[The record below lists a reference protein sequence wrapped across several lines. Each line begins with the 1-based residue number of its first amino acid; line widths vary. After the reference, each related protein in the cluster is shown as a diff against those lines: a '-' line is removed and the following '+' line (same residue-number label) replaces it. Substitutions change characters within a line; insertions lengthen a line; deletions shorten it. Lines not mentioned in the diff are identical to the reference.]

1 VNGFFAEA
9 EILAG
14 LRHPSI
20 VRAHDFISTGGAFA
34 LVMDLIVG
42 LDLRRRLRAD
52 GPLPPAVAA
61 DVVAQVADA
70 LEYVHRSGV
79 VHGDVKPGNM
89 LVPADGSP
97 VRLADFGVARR
108 LGRPALP
115 RLPAEAVTWW
125 ARSAEQTAP
134 MLTPVRRIDWVPMPA
149 APVSPAG
156 DYARPLVAVPVE
168 ESWPA
173 TSNLAATA
181 SNLAADGEPPTPPA
195 LPPVPAPAGVG
206 PVTAVHAVA
215 AP

>member
-1 VNGFFAEA
+1 GMPPVLWPVIEA
-9 EILAG
+9 CLEVDARLRPSAAAVAG
-14 LRHPSI
+14 
-20 VRAHDFISTGGAFA
+20 
-34 LVMDLIVG
+34 
-42 LDLRRRLRAD
+42 RLRAAE
-52 GPLPPAVAA
+52 G
-61 DVVAQVADA
+61 A
-70 LEYVHRSGV
+70 L
-79 VHGDVKPGNM
+79 D
-89 LVPADGSP
+89 
-97 VRLADFGVARR
+97 
-108 LGRPALP
+108 GRPALP

-156 DYARPLVAVPVE
+156 DYARPLVAVPGE